1 MHKDQGAVRE
11 ISIFIPG
18 TRIGE
23 NKGGPLLSVIKREQP
38 SFPCFFCAEK
48 QLSVEQVIHS
58 SAL

>member
-11 ISIFIPG
+11 ISIFIL
-18 TRIGE
+18 RAHIAQ

-38 SFPCFFCAEK
+38 SFPRFFCAET